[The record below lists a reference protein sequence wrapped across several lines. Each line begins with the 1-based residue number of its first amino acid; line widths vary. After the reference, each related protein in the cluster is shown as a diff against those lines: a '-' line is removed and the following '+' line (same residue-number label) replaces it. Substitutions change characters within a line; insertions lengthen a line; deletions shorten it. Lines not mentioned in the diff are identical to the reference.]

1 VSTPEH
7 PAPLGKVARQARIIE
22 LVAAQP
28 VTSQGE
34 LAALLAAEGIAVTQ
48 ATLSR
53 DLDELN
59 AVKVRSA
66 PGRPPAY
73 VVPEDGGA
81 PPPAQLPAV
90 GAPLSRLI
98 RLLGELMVSAEGS
111 ANLAVLR
118 TPPGAAHFLAS
129 AVDRSGLAEVIG
141 TIAGDDTLLLVARDP
156 AGGSDLAEL
165 MRMLSHRQ
173 IPDQLTVQQRRLHAA
188 LAAQPHPTARATPH
202 PGDNPAGS
210 PALTHD
216 STVAHPPGIA
226 TRSADDTADRP
237 DAGPGDGAADRPND
251 RSAGSAARPH
261 DKATGH
267 SDAARPGDDVSGSAA
282 RSHDRAAGHSDA
294 ARPDD
299 DVSGR
304 AAGHG
309 DSVTDR
315 AGDPNA
321 GLSAGGRVI
330 EPSAGGVGHGSGE
343 PGARRRRARTP
354 A

>member
-1 VSTPEH
+1 VTGPSPDQS
-7 PAPLGKVARQARIIE
+7 APLGKLARQARIVE

-34 LAALLAAEGIAVTQ
+34 LAALLAAVGIAVTQ

-59 AVKVRSA
+59 AVKVRTS
-66 PGRPPAY
+66 PGGPLAY

-129 AVDRSGLAEVIG
+129 AIDRSGLVEVIG

-156 AGGSDLAEL
+156 AGGQELADL
-165 MRMLSHRQ
+165 MRTLSRRQ
-173 IPDQLTVQQRRLHAA
+173 VPDQLTVQQRRLHAA
-188 LAAQPHPTARATPH
+188 LEQAEAKRT
-202 PGDNPAGS
+202 
-210 PALTHD
+210 
-216 STVAHPPGIA
+216 
-226 TRSADDTADRP
+226 
-237 DAGPGDGAADRPND
+237 
-251 RSAGSAARPH
+251 
-261 DKATGH
+261 
-267 SDAARPGDDVSGSAA
+267 
-282 RSHDRAAGHSDA
+282 AAGDEA
-294 ARPDD
+294 
-299 DVSGR
+299 
-304 AAGHG
+304 
-309 DSVTDR
+309 
-315 AGDPNA
+315 
-321 GLSAGGRVI
+321 
-330 EPSAGGVGHGSGE
+330 GE
-343 PGARRRRARTP
+343 PGPRRRRPARTP

>member
-1 VSTPEH
+1 VSAPEH
-7 PAPLGKVARQARIIE
+7 PAPLGKVARQARIAE

-66 PGRPPAY
+66 PGGPLAY

-98 RLLGELMVSAEGS
+98 RLLGELMVSVESS

-129 AVDRSGLAEVIG
+129 AVDRSGLTEVIG
-141 TIAGDDTLLLVARDP
+141 TIAGDDTVLLVSRDP
-156 AGGSDLAEL
+156 SGGQDLADLLRTLSRRQVPDEL
-165 MRMLSHRQ
+165 T
-173 IPDQLTVQQRRLHAA
+173 IQQRRLHAA
-188 LAAQPHPTARATPH
+188 LEH
-202 PGDNPAGS
+202 
-210 PALTHD
+210 
-216 STVAHPPGIA
+216 
-226 TRSADDTADRP
+226 ADA
-237 DAGPGDGAADRPND
+237 
-251 RSAGSAARPH
+251 
-261 DKATGH
+261 K
-267 SDAARPGDDVSGSAA
+267 
-282 RSHDRAAGHSDA
+282 RAA
-294 ARPDD
+294 
-299 DVSGR
+299 
-304 AAGHG
+304 AG
-309 DSVTDR
+309 T
-315 AGDPNA
+315 
-321 GLSAGGRVI
+321 
-330 EPSAGGVGHGSGE
+330 GE
-343 PGARRRRARTP
+343 PGPRRRRPARTP

>member
-1 VSTPEH
+1 MTGPSADH
-7 PAPLGKVARQARIIE
+7 AAPLGKLARQARIVE

-59 AVKVRSA
+59 AVKVRTS
-66 PGRPPAY
+66 PGGPLAY

-129 AVDRSGLAEVIG
+129 AIDRSGLTEVIG
-141 TIAGDDTLLLVARDP
+141 TIAGDDTLMLVARDP
-156 AGGSDLAEL
+156 AGGQELADL
-165 MRMLSHRQ
+165 MRTLSRRQ
-173 IPDQLTVQQRRLHAA
+173 VPDQLTIQQRRLHAA
-188 LAAQPHPTARATPH
+188 LE
-202 PGDNPAGS
+202 
-210 PALTHD
+210 
-216 STVAHPPGIA
+216 
-226 TRSADDTADRP
+226 RSE
-237 DAGPGDGAADRPND
+237 
-251 RSAGSAARPH
+251 
-261 DKATGH
+261 
-267 SDAARPGDDVSGSAA
+267 A
-282 RSHDRAAGHSDA
+282 RSRAAGD
-294 ARPDD
+294 
-299 DVSGR
+299 
-304 AAGHG
+304 
-309 DSVTDR
+309 
-315 AGDPNA
+315 
-321 GLSAGGRVI
+321 
-330 EPSAGGVGHGSGE
+330 EPAE
-343 PGARRRRARTP
+343 PGARRRRPSRTP

>member
-1 VSTPEH
+1 MTGPPPDQS
-7 PAPLGKVARQARIIE
+7 APLGKLARQARIVE

-59 AVKVRSA
+59 AVKVRTS
-66 PGRPPAY
+66 PGGPLAY

-129 AVDRSGLAEVIG
+129 AIDRSGLADVIG

-156 AGGSDLAEL
+156 AGGQELADL
-165 MRMLSHRQ
+165 MRTLSRRQ
-173 IPDQLTVQQRRLHAA
+173 VPDQLTVQQRRLHAA
-188 LAAQPHPTARATPH
+188 LEQSEANRT
-202 PGDNPAGS
+202 PAGDE
-210 PALTHD
+210 A
-216 STVAHPPGIA
+216 
-226 TRSADDTADRP
+226 
-237 DAGPGDGAADRPND
+237 
-251 RSAGSAARPH
+251 
-261 DKATGH
+261 
-267 SDAARPGDDVSGSAA
+267 
-282 RSHDRAAGHSDA
+282 
-294 ARPDD
+294 
-299 DVSGR
+299 
-304 AAGHG
+304 
-309 DSVTDR
+309 
-315 AGDPNA
+315 
-321 GLSAGGRVI
+321 
-330 EPSAGGVGHGSGE
+330 GE
-343 PGARRRRARTP
+343 PGPRRRRSARTP

>member
-1 VSTPEH
+1 VSAPEH
-7 PAPLGKVARQARIIE
+7 PAPLGKVARQARIAE

-66 PGRPPAY
+66 PGGPLAY

-81 PPPAQLPAV
+81 PPPARLPAV

-129 AVDRSGLAEVIG
+129 AIDRSGLTEVLG
-141 TIAGDDTLLLVARDP
+141 TIAGDDTLMLVARDP
-156 AGGSDLAEL
+156 AGGHQLAEL
-165 MRMLSHRQ
+165 MRTLSRRQ
-173 IPDQLTVQQRRLHAA
+173 VPDELTVQQRRLHAA
-188 LAAQPHPTARATPH
+188 LEHADAKRA
-202 PGDNPAGS
+202 
-210 PALTHD
+210 
-216 STVAHPPGIA
+216 
-226 TRSADDTADRP
+226 
-237 DAGPGDGAADRPND
+237 
-251 RSAGSAARPH
+251 
-261 DKATGH
+261 
-267 SDAARPGDDVSGSAA
+267 
-282 RSHDRAAGHSDA
+282 AAGH
-294 ARPDD
+294 
-299 DVSGR
+299 
-304 AAGHG
+304 
-309 DSVTDR
+309 
-315 AGDPNA
+315 
-321 GLSAGGRVI
+321 
-330 EPSAGGVGHGSGE
+330 EPGTGVPGTGVPGTGVPGTGVPGTGE
-343 PGARRRRARTP
+343 PGTGVPGTGEPGTGEPGIGEPGPRRRRPARTP

>member
-1 VSTPEH
+1 VTGPPPDHS
-7 PAPLGKVARQARIIE
+7 APLGKLARQARIVE
-22 LVAAQP
+22 LVAARP

-59 AVKVRSA
+59 AVKVRTS
-66 PGRPPAY
+66 PGGPLAY

-141 TIAGDDTLLLVARDP
+141 TIAGDDTVMLVSRDP
-156 AGGSDLAEL
+156 AGGQQLAEL
-165 MRMLSHRQ
+165 MRTLSRRQ
-173 IPDQLTVQQRRLHAA
+173 VPDELTVQQRRLHAA
-188 LAAQPHPTARATPH
+188 LEQAEAK
-202 PGDNPAGS
+202 DPAG
-210 PALTHD
+210 
-216 STVAHPPGIA
+216 
-226 TRSADDTADRP
+226 
-237 DAGPGDGAADRPND
+237 
-251 RSAGSAARPH
+251 
-261 DKATGH
+261 
-267 SDAARPGDDVSGSAA
+267 
-282 RSHDRAAGHSDA
+282 
-294 ARPDD
+294 
-299 DVSGR
+299 
-304 AAGHG
+304 
-309 DSVTDR
+309 
-315 AGDPNA
+315 GDP
-321 GLSAGGRVI
+321 
-330 EPSAGGVGHGSGE
+330 PGE
-343 PGARRRRARTP
+343 PGPRRRRPARTP

>member
-7 PAPLGKVARQARIIE
+7 PTTLGKVARQARIAE

-66 PGRPPAY
+66 PGGPLAY

-81 PPPAQLPAV
+81 PPPPQLPAV

-98 RLLGELMVSAEGS
+98 RLLGELLVSVEGS

-129 AVDRSGLAEVIG
+129 SIDRSGLAEVIG
-141 TIAGDDTLLLVARDP
+141 TIAGDDTVLLVARDP
-156 AGGSDLAEL
+156 AGGQALADL
-165 MRMLSHRQ
+165 MRTLSRRQ
-173 IPDQLTVQQRRLHAA
+173 VPDELTVHQRRLHAA
-188 LAAQPHPTARATPH
+188 LVAERHRAASDRGPTADGDGPAH
-202 PGDNPAGS
+202 PGPA
-210 PALTHD
+210 A
-216 STVAHPPGIA
+216 
-226 TRSADDTADRP
+226 
-237 DAGPGDGAADRPND
+237 
-251 RSAGSAARPH
+251 
-261 DKATGH
+261 
-267 SDAARPGDDVSGSAA
+267 
-282 RSHDRAAGHSDA
+282 
-294 ARPDD
+294 
-299 DVSGR
+299 
-304 AAGHG
+304 
-309 DSVTDR
+309 
-315 AGDPNA
+315 
-321 GLSAGGRVI
+321 
-330 EPSAGGVGHGSGE
+330 PSAGVADGGPRHPGGAPELRAAVAADDELSDRGAVPEPSTAAADDELGDRGAVSEASTAAADDE
-343 PGARRRRARTP
+343 PGSRRRRPARSP